1 MGVSGELQNR
11 PEFWEFLRFDTM
23 PACTTSSSFSF
34 IHSIVTVIRLMKPGG
49 SVAIFGRQHTRGTMP
64 RSHSDY
70 NPEQPSDE
78 MELADNPTHAHPSGL
93 PLPNRMHRFVTL
105 DRAVGSPER
114 AEALARSHPPLDG
127 PMILLQDVIKVL
139 HRPQSTSTP
148 QRAFCLQLFN
158 DWRVGRILIHIDDSR
173 RWVVR

>member
-1 MGVSGELQNR
+1 MAAV
-11 PEFWEFLRFDTM
+11 
-23 PACTTSSSFSF
+23 TSDCN
-34 IHSIVTVIRLMKPGG
+34 L
-49 SVAIFGRQHTRGTMP
+49 
-64 RSHSDY
+64 
-70 NPEQPSDE
+70 EQPRDE
-78 MELADNPTHAHPSGL
+78 MELANNLTDAYPPGL

-114 AEALARSHPPLDG
+114 AETLARSYPPLDG

-148 QRAFCLQLFN
+148 QHPFCLKLFN

-173 RWVVR
+173 RWVVRRTQCLLKEPLGCCCIVPGGEQKIDAGTGRVHRSIQVRPFAFYADVSFIDTPALVSRLQV